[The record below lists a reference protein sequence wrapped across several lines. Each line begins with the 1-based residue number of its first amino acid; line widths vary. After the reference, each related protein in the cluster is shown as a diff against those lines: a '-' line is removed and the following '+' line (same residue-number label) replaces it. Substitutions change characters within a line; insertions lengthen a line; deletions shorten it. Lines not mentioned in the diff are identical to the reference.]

1 MKLFTAAAITVF
13 TAATVIGSANA
24 KERTLRRGLK
34 DDYYTTTTSEDYKD
48 YMSSTAATSTGP
60 VCPALPFAGSGT
72 RGFAETC
79 TEDADCYG
87 CKLLLPL
94 PLFESSF
101 TVFDFCLTL
110 YLSCFSF
117 I

>member
-34 DDYYTTTTSEDYKD
+34 DDYYTTTTSEDYKH

-101 TVFDFCLTL
+101 TVFDF
-110 YLSCFSF
+110 
-117 I
+117 